1 MNRAEARVKS
11 YQNSTSQLN
20 PMKDMSLGNSGGFS
34 FISHTK
40 AMRDESTLARSIGR
54 KKKRK

>member
-20 PMKDMSLGNSGGFS
+20 PSKDMSVGNSDGFS
-34 FISHTK
+34 FISHMK
-40 AMRDESTLARSIGR
+40 SICDEKKLARSIGR

>member
-20 PMKDMSLGNSGGFS
+20 PAKDMSVGNSDGFS
-34 FISHTK
+34 FISHMK
-40 AMRDESTLARSIGR
+40 SIRDEKNLARRIGR

>member
-11 YQNSTSQLN
+11 YQNSNSQLN
-20 PMKDMSLGNSGGFS
+20 PMKDMHDERNL
-34 FISHTK
+34 
-40 AMRDESTLARSIGR
+40 AMKIGR

>member
-20 PMKDMSLGNSGGFS
+20 PMKDMSFEN
-34 FISHTK
+34 IV
-40 AMRDESTLARSIGR
+40 R
-54 KKKRK
+54 